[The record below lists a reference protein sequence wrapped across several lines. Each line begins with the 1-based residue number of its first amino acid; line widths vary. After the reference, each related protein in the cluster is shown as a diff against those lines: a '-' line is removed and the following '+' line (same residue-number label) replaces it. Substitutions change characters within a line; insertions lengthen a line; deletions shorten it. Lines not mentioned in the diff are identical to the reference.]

1 MFLLSPQDVIDALVP
16 PSRRTGS
23 PECDRFFQS
32 NRQAMHEEGFT
43 TNKARND
50 ALASCTSIEE
60 PADLMNPKG
69 RYHKVNLQ
77 NLVTGRQPTIEFR
90 QHSAT
95 ANSRKVNSWVRF
107 CITLVNNSARLA
119 APSAFRE
126 DRDLDF
132 QFDALF
138 QFVVKDRALREY
150 YRGRREDLLGD
161 QESDCCQSCA
171 GGGRCNAHHNPNLF
185 LPGKA
190 Y

>member
-1 MFLLSPQDVIDALVP
+1 MYNA
-16 PSRRTGS
+16 
-23 PECDRFFQS
+23 
-32 NRQAMHEEGFT
+32 GFY
-43 TNKARND
+43 TNKERND
-50 ALASCTSIEE
+50 ALASCRNLQEL
-60 PADLMNPKG
+60 AALMNPNG
-69 RYHKVNLQ
+69 RYHKINLQ

-95 ANSRKVNSWVRF
+95 SNSRKVNSWVRF
-107 CITLVNNSARLA
+107 CITLANNSARLA

-150 YRGRREDLLGD
+150 YRGRRDDLLGED
-161 QESDCCQSCA
+161 ESDCCQSCA
-171 GGGRCNAHHNPNLF
+171 AGGMCNAHRNPNLF